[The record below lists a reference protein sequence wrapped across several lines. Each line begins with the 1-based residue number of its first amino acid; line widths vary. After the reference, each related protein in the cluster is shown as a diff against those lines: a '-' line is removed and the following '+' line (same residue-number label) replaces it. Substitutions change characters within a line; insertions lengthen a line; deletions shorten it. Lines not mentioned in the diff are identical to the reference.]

1 MIFLNNLEM
10 LDLNQVMQRLK
21 HTVVNTRGIPHTWQ
35 KGTIFSNKTTENWR
49 FILNTKPAHMALHRG
64 THSTRSMSTHLTLFV
79 HAIGIT
85 CFHISGLMR
94 FYILIFP
101 QGYIQN
107 IPMVFS
113 CMTPKRSFC
122 YRYRTQTL

>member
-1 MIFLNNLEM
+1 M

-64 THSTRSMSTHLTLFV
+64 THSTRSMSHILQTNRQNLTTHLTLFV

-85 CFHISGLMR
+85 
-94 FYILIFP
+94 
-101 QGYIQN
+101 
-107 IPMVFS
+107 VFTFRDS
-113 CMTPKRSFC
+113 
-122 YRYRTQTL
+122 

>member
-1 MIFLNNLEM
+1 M

-49 FILNTKPAHMALHRG
+49 FILSTKLALHQG
-64 THSTRSMSTHLTLFV
+64 IHSTRSMSHV

-85 CFHISGLMR
+85 VFIFRDSYGSHTHIPSN
-94 FYILIFP
+94 YI
-101 QGYIQN
+101 
-107 IPMVFS
+107 
-113 CMTPKRSFC
+113 
-122 YRYRTQTL
+122 